1 MEFRRSESATN
12 NKFRS
17 GQIGDWGGDYGID
30 VVFGLET
37 RLESV
42 FTL

>member
-1 MEFRRSESATN
+1 MEFRRSKSATSN
-12 NKFRS
+12 EFRS

-30 VVFGLET
+30 MVFGLET
-37 RLESV
+37 RLESA

>member
-1 MEFRRSESATN
+1 MEFRRSESATSN
-12 NKFRS
+12 EFRS
-17 GQIGDWGGDYGID
+17 GRIGDWGGDYGID
-30 VVFGLET
+30 AVFGLEM